1 VRVLV
6 NRETCTGNGLCE
18 ALLPELF
25 EVAEEGIVRVL
36 SDPADD
42 DLRDLVDEAVI
53 SCPTRSL
60 SIAGIR
66 GPGQ

>member
-1 VRVLV
+1 MRVLV
-6 NRETCTGNGLCE
+6 NRETCTGHGLCE

-25 EVAEEGIVRVL
+25 EVTAEGIVRVL

-42 DLRDLVDEAVI
+42 GLRALAEEAVI

-60 SIAGIR
+60 SIAEIS
-66 GPGQ
+66 GPEQ